1 MAGFGREY
9 WQQHYDAWQMSG
21 LTRAAYCREH
31 SLVPRSFRRGVAWMT
46 QPVDAQDASVEKQ
59 PVPAVTAK
67 RHARDVFSSSLEG
80 DRPVIM
86 AQLLSDRQFRR
97 RKWTQAERQDV
108 VWDLLQSGMSTWKY
122 AKAHNLAPSM
132 LYRWLKD
139 LAEPIPGPHQP
150 APLTDPPPLFAT
162 VQLTS
167 DATAS
172 LPTATTPPPLRD
184 VNATALVSSGQ
195 DMQIGLPN
203 GAFLRVP
210 VQIELAS
217 LRAILDVLATSR

>member
-1 MAGFGREY
+1 MAGFGQDY

-31 SLVPRSFRRGVAWMT
+31 GLVPRSFRRWVVRMT
-46 QPVDAQDASVEKQ
+46 QQIDEQDSLAEKRSAPVVREKG
-59 PVPAVTAK
+59 
-67 RHARDVFSSSLEG
+67 HWRDVSSLSLEG
-80 DRPVIM
+80 DRPVVM

-184 VNATALVSSGQ
+184 VNATAPVSSGQ

-217 LRAILDVLATSR
+217 LRAILNVLATPR

>member
-1 MAGFGREY
+1 MAGFGQDY
-9 WQQHYDAWQMSG
+9 WQQHHDAWQMSG

-31 SLVPRSFRRGVAWMT
+31 GLVPRSFRRGVVRIT
-46 QPVDAQDASVEKQ
+46 QRLEAQDAPVEKQ
-59 PVPAVTAK
+59 PVPMVRDK
-67 RHARDVFSSSLEG
+67 GHWRDVSSSSLEG

-132 LYRWLKD
+132 LYRWLKE

-150 APLTDPPPLFAT
+150 ATLPDPPPLFAT

-172 LPTATTPPPLRD
+172 LPTASMPPPLRD
-184 VNATALVSSGQ
+184 VHAIAPLSSGQ
-195 DMQIGLPN
+195 DIQIGLPN
-203 GAFLRVP
+203 GTFLRVP

-217 LRAILDVLATSR
+217 LRAILDVLATPR

>member
-9 WQQHYDAWQMSG
+9 WQQHYDAWQTSG
-21 LTRAAYCREH
+21 LTGAAYCTEH
-31 SLVPRSFRRGVAWMT
+31 GLVPRSFRRWVVRMT
-46 QPVDAQDASVEKQ
+46 QQIDEQDSLAEKQ
-59 PVPAVTAK
+59 SVPAVTAK
-67 RHARDVFSSSLEG
+67 RHWRDVSSSSLEG
-80 DRPVIM
+80 DRPIIM
-86 AQLLSDRQFRR
+86 AQVLSDRQFRR

-184 VNATALVSSGQ
+184 VNATAPVSSGQ

-217 LRAILDVLATSR
+217 LRAILDVLATPR

>member
-1 MAGFGREY
+1 
-9 WQQHYDAWQMSG
+9 MSG

-31 SLVPRSFRRGVAWMT
+31 GLVPRSFRRGVVRIT
-46 QPVDAQDASVEKQ
+46 QRVEAQDAHVEQQ
-59 PVPAVTAK
+59 PVPAVTSK
-67 RHARDVFSSSLEG
+67 RHWRDVSSSSPEG

-86 AQLLSDRQFRR
+86 AQLLLDRQFRR

-108 VWDLLQSGMSTWKY
+108 VWNLLQSGMSTWKY

-132 LYRWLKD
+132 LYRWLKE

-150 APLTDPPPLFAT
+150 ATIVDPPPLFAT

-167 DATAS
+167 EA
-172 LPTATTPPPLRD
+172 TATTPPPLRD
-184 VNATALVSSGQ
+184 VNATAPLSSGQ

-203 GAFLRVP
+203 GASLRVP

-217 LRAILDVLATSR
+217 LRAILDVLATPR

>member
-1 MAGFGREY
+1 MAGFGQDY
-9 WQQHYDAWQMSG
+9 WQQHHDAWQMSG

-31 SLVPRSFRRGVAWMT
+31 GLVPRSFRRGVVRIT
-46 QPVDAQDASVEKQ
+46 QRSETQDAPVEKQ
-59 PVPAVTAK
+59 PVPMVRDK
-67 RHARDVFSSSLEG
+67 GHWRDVSSSSLEG

-139 LAEPIPGPHQP
+139 LAEPILGPHQP

-167 DATAS
+167 DATTS

-184 VNATALVSSGQ
+184 VNATAPVSSGQ

-217 LRAILDVLATSR
+217 LRAILDVLATPR